1 MNNFVKLIVFKYIK
15 NFFDKKNNSIPGII
29 SIASIAISVFSL
41 IVVLSVMKGFEVK
54 VTEKVI
60 NSFPH
65 IVIKESGELNL
76 KNIPGIKSY
85 NKTSEDYGAVL
96 VNDNF
101 NILQIKG
108 LDHSSKFPF
117 LKSSII
123 DGKYYPIILD
133 KNLSIKLSIKEQSK
147 IKILAAD
154 FSGNKPK
161 IKEIDSYV
169 FKVIDLDLEFD
180 RVYMFN
186 DHKKKLGLTKDN
198 FKEILLLNPYESKS
212 IQKKIIDKYPD
223 LKFKIIDWQTLNS
236 SLFNLIK
243 LERLAIGLFLMF
255 LIILSATNIYSNIVS
270 FILDKKNEIGTLIL
284 IGASKR
290 SLTLIF
296 TTIGL
301 FIGIV
306 GTFIGAL
313 LSFIVIFV
321 IINTDIINI
330 LGLDISFYRIDGFPI
345 IFSIQYFLLISFLSI
360 SAVII
365 SSFIPS
371 YIILNKDL
379 ETLIRRDY

>member
-1 MNNFVKLIVFKYIK
+1 
-15 NFFDKKNNSIPGII
+15 
-29 SIASIAISVFSL
+29 
-41 IVVLSVMKGFEVK
+41 
-54 VTEKVI
+54 
-60 NSFPH
+60 
-65 IVIKESGELNL
+65 
-76 KNIPGIKSY
+76 
-85 NKTSEDYGAVL
+85 
-96 VNDNF
+96 
-101 NILQIKG
+101 
-108 LDHSSKFPF
+108 
-117 LKSSII
+117 
-123 DGKYYPIILD
+123 
-133 KNLSIKLSIKEQSK
+133 
-147 IKILAAD
+147 
-154 FSGNKPK
+154 
-161 IKEIDSYV
+161 
-169 FKVIDLDLEFD
+169 
-180 RVYMFN
+180 MFN